1 MDQQDIKELLEAM
14 LTKKEKN
21 ANKYPGPGGS
31 AVRWKR
37 TVIRKLGSKK
47 QHKHLLVNRL
57 NKDLRKAKQF
67 IIVKETRSEDK
78 DKDKDKDKKKKYIY
92 SKDID
97 TGVATPN

>member
-1 MDQQDIKELLEAM
+1 
-14 LTKKEKN
+14 
-21 ANKYPGPGGS
+21 
-31 AVRWKR
+31 
-37 TVIRKLGSKK
+37 VIRKLGSKK

-67 IIVKETRSEDK
+67 IIVKERPSE

-97 TGVATPN
+97 TGVATPKKKIFGDNTATEAKKLLYQRSRNHQISISNIR